1 MPNNNTNKTK
11 WTHAHI
17 CISIHIYTHI
27 CLHTGEEKE
36 DMVIQSK
43 KVLNR
48 EATTALETLLQI
60 KVDIK

>member
-1 MPNNNTNKTK
+1 M
-11 WTHAHI
+11 
-17 CISIHIYTHI
+17 SIHIYTHI
-27 CLHTGEEKE
+27 CLHTGEKKE